1 MPLPLLSPTTYGQAF
16 TVGPRRTRLT
26 AGAMTGVNL
35 AWCHQA
41 GTIIIAWPGA
51 EPETHSFVDG
61 DQFGIDPP
69 AEVTIVDGTWSLHPC

>member
-1 MPLPLLSPTTYGQAF
+1 
-16 TVGPRRTRLT
+16 
-26 AGAMTGVNL
+26 MTGVNL

-69 AEVTIVDGTWSLHPC
+69 AEVTIVDETWSLHPC